1 MKKINS
7 EIKIGIVAIL
17 SIIVLVWGLNFL
29 KGTSVFSNN
38 VFYYSIYSD
47 VAGMDISAPVR
58 INGFNIGKVT
68 DVYFH
73 PNNSGKLVVKFELD
87 NDFKIPI
94 NSIATIYNTDLMGTK
109 AIKLVLGNSMVYAS
123 KGDTLYSYSEG
134 DLKDEVNKQVL
145 PLKNKAED
153 LISSIDSVMTVITT
167 VLDKDARSSLTNSLY
182 SLNRTFSTM
191 ELAMLKI
198 DSMIY
203 YNDNRVSNIL
213 SNIESISSNI
223 HNNNELISSIL
234 KNFESISDDEDVT
247 RSLGINVSHYKIFA
261 FVIGTSVAGVAGAL
275 YAHHLRFIG
284 PDSFGFV
291 ESVSVLA
298 MVIIGGVGSVWAVS
312 ITAAF
317 LSVLPM
323 VFQFVDDYKLLFYS
337 ALLFFMM
344 RFSPEGL
351 KGLVEKIKKN
361 RKSKLD
367 KENKNE
373 QKAS

>member
-1 MKKINS
+1 MDY
-7 EIKIGIVAIL
+7 EITLLTTMSISIL
-17 SIIVLVWGLNFL
+17 FALALNFVTGL
-29 KGTSVFSNN
+29 CGQISLGHAAFLGTGAYTSAMMTKASYPFLLTLPFAALTSGILGFFIGLCSLRVRHDFLAITTMGVGFLFVGVVRQQDFLGGEVGISGIPSPGFSRFWFLVFCLFLASL
-38 VFYYSIYSD
+38 FAFFSL
-47 VAGMDISAPVR
+47 R
-58 INGFNIGKVT
+58 IKKSWLGKV
-68 DVYFH
+68 
-73 PNNSGKLVVKFELD
+73 
-87 NDFKIPI
+87 
-94 NSIATIYNTDLMGTK
+94 
-109 AIKLVLGNSMVYAS
+109 
-123 KGDTLYSYSEG
+123 
-134 DLKDEVNKQVL
+134 
-145 PLKNKAED
+145 
-153 LISSIDSVMTVITT
+153 
-167 VLDKDARSSLTNSLY
+167 
-182 SLNRTFSTM
+182 
-191 ELAMLKI
+191 
-198 DSMIY
+198 
-203 YNDNRVSNIL
+203 
-213 SNIESISSNI
+213 
-223 HNNNELISSIL
+223 
-234 KNFESISDDEDVT
+234 FESISDDEDVT

-367 KENKNE
+367 KENNNE

>member
-1 MKKINS
+1 MNKINS

-17 SIIVLVWGLNFL
+17 SVVVLVWGLNFL
-29 KGTSVFSNN
+29 KGTSIFSNN

-47 VAGMDISAPVR
+47 VAGMDVSAPVR
-58 INGFNIGKVT
+58 INGFNIGKVS

-73 PNNSGKLVVKFELD
+73 PNNSGKLVVKFELN

-109 AIKLVLGNSMVYAS
+109 AIKLVLGNSLVYAS

-234 KNFESISDDEDVT
+234 KNFESISD
-247 RSLGINVSHYKIFA
+247 SLSKSEIKSTFKNVNNSLDNFNKIMSKIDNGEGTIGLLINDKK
-261 FVIGTSVAGVAGAL
+261 L
-275 YAHHLRFIG
+275 YTNLSNASDQLNQLIIDIKKRPRRYVNF
-284 PDSFGFV
+284 S
-291 ESVSVLA
+291 L
-298 MVIIGGVGSVWAVS
+298 IGGNKTS
-312 ITAAF
+312 F
-317 LSVLPM
+317 E
-323 VFQFVDDYKLLFYS
+323 FNKL
-337 ALLFFMM
+337 
-344 RFSPEGL
+344 
-351 KGLVEKIKKN
+351 KKDTT
-361 RKSKLD
+361 K
-367 KENKNE
+367 
-373 QKAS
+373 